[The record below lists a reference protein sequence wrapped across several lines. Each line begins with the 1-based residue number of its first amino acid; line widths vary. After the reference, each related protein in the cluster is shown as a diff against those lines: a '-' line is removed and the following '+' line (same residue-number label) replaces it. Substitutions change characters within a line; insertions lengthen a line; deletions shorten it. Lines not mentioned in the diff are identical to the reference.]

1 MDRIMNLAR
10 FRQIISAFHPE
21 AGESAVSYKCHQL
34 RYTIISV
41 NDAASKTFDLGPTAA
56 FDEGDI
62 EKTQPLL
69 LCEATQ

>member
-1 MDRIMNLAR
+1 MNLAR

-41 NDAASKTFDLGPTAA
+41 NDTASKTFDLGPTSD
-56 FDEGDI
+56 FD
-62 EKTQPLL
+62 KVVMVTRSLFCYVRQ
-69 LCEATQ
+69 